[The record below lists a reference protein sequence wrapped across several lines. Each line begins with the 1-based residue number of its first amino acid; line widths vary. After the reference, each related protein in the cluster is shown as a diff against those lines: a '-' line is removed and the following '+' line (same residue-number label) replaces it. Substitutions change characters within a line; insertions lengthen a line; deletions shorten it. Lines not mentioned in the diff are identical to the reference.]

1 MNVMSEVDIISEVDI
16 MSEMGCNVGGGYY
29 KTHVY

>member
-1 MNVMSEVDIISEVDI
+1 MSEVDIISEVDI
-16 MSEMGCNVGGGYY
+16 MSEKGCNVGGGYY